1 MAHEKV
7 KFRAGTLLSPVPA
20 VLVSCGDREQNNIL
34 TVAWTGVLNSDP
46 PKTYI
51 AVRPT
56 RFSHRILL
64 DKKEFVL
71 NLTPASLARAV
82 DFCGVCSG
90 EKTDKF
96 EKCRLTRT
104 FVEEVDAPLVA
115 ECPLSIC
122 CKVTDV
128 VPLGSHDLF
137 MADIVAVYADEAL
150 LDEKGKLHMEKA
162 DLLAYVHGEY
172 FALGKK
178 IGSFGFS
185 VRKKHKR

>member
-56 RFSHRILL
+56 RFSHRILQ

-137 MADIVAVYADEAL
+137 IADIVAVYADEAL
-150 LDEKGKLHMEKA
+150 LD
-162 DLLAYVHGEY
+162 VHH
-172 FALGKK
+172 F
-178 IGSFGFS
+178 
-185 VRKKHKR
+185 V